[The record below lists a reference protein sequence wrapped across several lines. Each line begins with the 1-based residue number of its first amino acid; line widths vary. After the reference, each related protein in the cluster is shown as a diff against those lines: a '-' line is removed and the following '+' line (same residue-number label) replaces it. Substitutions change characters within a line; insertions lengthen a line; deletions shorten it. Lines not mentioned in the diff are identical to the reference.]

1 MDTARFKSP
10 PFWVDI
16 DKLFLSVRSLDKD
29 VNKMRGFMMVSKKQ
43 SLEDLGQRETSILD
57 IISKSHAPKVRF
69 MSDLSIPQ
77 LKRIL
82 NILNQEEC
90 KILIFKFLNDISM
103 IYGISPSPS
112 PSPDS
117 NCEVHGQYLSNDFF
131 DQINLLRNS
140 CNDFEGIQKKLSSI
154 MH

>member
-57 IISKSHAPKVRF
+57 IIGKSDAPKVRF
-69 MSDLSIPQ
+69 MSDLSFPQ

-90 KILIFKFLNDISM
+90 RILIFKFLNDLSM
-103 IYGISPSPS
+103 IYG
-112 PSPDS
+112 
-117 NCEVHGQYLSNDFF
+117 
-131 DQINLLRNS
+131 
-140 CNDFEGIQKKLSSI
+140 
-154 MH
+154 